1 MEGYV
6 IAAFDAT
13 INAISNGLWQCAQ
26 HPKQWEKLRK
36 DPSKASAA
44 FQEIVRI
51 DSPLQHLSRVTTREV
66 DLGEGVVLPAGAR
79 VIVSYA
85 SGNRD
90 ERHYRA
96 PDSFDIERNLVD
108 HLGFGLATH
117 NCAGQALANLEGM
130 ATFAALARY
139 IDGFTLTGRCNA
151 FPTASLVA
159 CRICPCVRTR
169 KLPCP
174 PSPTSNLA
182 ARPSR
187 STSRR
192 DGH

>member
-6 IAAFDAT
+6 IAAFDTT
-13 INAISNGLWQCAQ
+13 INAISNGLWQFAQ
-26 HPKQWEKLRK
+26 HPEQWEKLRK

-66 DLGEGVVLPAGAR
+66 NLGEGVVLPAGAR

-85 SGNRD
+85 SANRD

-117 NCAGQALANLEGM
+117 NCAGQALAKLEGM

-139 IDGFTLTGRCNA
+139 IDGFTLTGPVQRVPN
-151 FPTASLVA
+151 S
-159 CRICPCVRTR
+159 ITR
-169 KLPCP
+169 GLLHLPMR
-174 PSPTSNLA
+174 A
-182 ARPSR
+182 
-187 STSRR
+187 
-192 DGH
+192 H